1 MTVSVPRVVEG
12 GRILILDV
20 KWGYDANIIKFFGP
34 TGQSNIRDHAK
45 ALNFDL
51 CHARREDHQVWKSM

>member
-1 MTVSVPRVVEG
+1 MV
-12 GRILILDV
+12 V
-20 KWGYDANIIKFFGP
+20 KWGYDANIMKFFGP

-51 CHARREDHQVWKSM
+51 CQARREDHQVCESMQRTFISVDCLNRSTDP

>member
-1 MTVSVPRVVEG
+1 M
-12 GRILILDV
+12 
-20 KWGYDANIIKFFGP
+20 KFLGP

-51 CHARREDHQVWKSM
+51 CQARRGDHQVCVVDPWEEGVTTVDLCV